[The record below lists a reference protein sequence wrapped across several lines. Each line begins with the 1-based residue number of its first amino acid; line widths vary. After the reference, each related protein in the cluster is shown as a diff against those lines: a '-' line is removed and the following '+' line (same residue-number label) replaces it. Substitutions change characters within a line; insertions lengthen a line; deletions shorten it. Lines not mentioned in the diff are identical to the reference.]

1 MTRKV
6 LFLAILLVPM
16 SLGLFA
22 TTSQANTFTL
32 QELGISPGAVTQV
45 SVSGFYTGE
54 VEAGIV
60 NLVVDGVAMN
70 GFCIDPFHFALSS
83 SSGYQFLPL
92 ANAPK
97 APGTMNATQAGEIS
111 DLWAMAYSPTMTAEQ
126 AAGLQIAMWEIIGG
140 SNFSV
145 LGNDFGAGTFLSEL
159 QSYSGPGTNLIALS
173 GPGQDYVVQR
183 VPESGST
190 VAFFALAALAL
201 AFTHTFG
208 LSFLT
213 SNGLRDRSR

>member
-16 SLGLFA
+16 SLVLLA
-22 TTSQANTFTL
+22 STSQANTFTV
-32 QELGISPGAVTQV
+32 QELGVSPGAVTKI

-54 VEAGIV
+54 VNAGIV

-70 GFCIDPFHFALSS
+70 GFCIDLFHFSLSS
-83 SSGYQFLPL
+83 SSSYQFLPL
-92 ANAPK
+92 ADAPK
-97 APGTMNATQAGEIS
+97 TPGTMNATQASQIS

-126 AAGLQIAMWEIIGG
+126 AAGMQIAIWEIVGG
-140 SNFSV
+140 SGFSV
-145 LGNDFGAGTFLSEL
+145 LGNEFGASALLSEL
-159 QSYSGPGTNLIALS
+159 QSYSGPGANLIALS

-190 VAFFALAALAL
+190 LAFFALAVLAL
-201 AFTHTFG
+201 AFTRTFR

-213 SNGLRDRSR
+213 SNGLKDRSR